1 MEKELMPFYITVSI
15 CISFIIVACRYFN
28 HKLKLLNA
36 KLKHE
41 QSMKEKEWECKMLW
55 EEKISNNMNQS
66 KEKDMQIEE
75 KRRTEKMNF
84 LHLHLSK
91 ETENKLSEEDVL
103 EEIGKA
109 SKVYDIIMKYL
120 NR

>member
-15 CISFIIVACRYFN
+15 CISFIIVACFYFF
-28 HKLKLLNA
+28 HKQMLMKA

-75 KRRTEKMNF
+75 NRRTEKINF
-84 LHLHLSK
+84 LHLHLSN
-91 ETENKLSEEDVL
+91 EAENKLSEEDFI
-103 EEIGKA
+103 EELGKA

-120 NR
+120 N